1 MNGTAQ
7 SYDQIPYPT
16 LPRRLTHPNRLA
28 VMARLFGMH
37 PAPLTRCRVLDLGCG
52 NGNNLIPMAGQLPE
66 SEFIGL
72 DLSARQ
78 VAAGQAQI
86 AELGLTNI
94 RLIEQDILDFGAE
107 WGSFDYIL
115 AYGVYSWVPA
125 EVQAKLLRICRQ
137 HLAPQGV
144 AYVSY
149 NAYPGWHMMEMVRG
163 MMLYQTRHIR
173 EPYARAARA
182 RELLDFLVETMPA
195 LTRTPSSRLQ
205 ASHLIIESVRDLLR
219 HEPDEYLLHD
229 QLEAT
234 NQPFYLY
241 QFVEQAEQAGLQYL
255 TDAESS
261 AMLAAYFPADFSA
274 NLARLAETNLE
285 VEQMLDFLYSR
296 SFHQTLLCQQEV
308 SLDRSGQFDS
318 QMWAE
323 LYVASPARPTAAV
336 VDLTGPTVERFQGP
350 IGTSLATDQ
359 PLIKAA
365 MLHLAERWPAALSFG
380 QLVSA
385 AQERL
390 TRAAPADAAP
400 VETLSRTLLRGY
412 ALNLVELTAQPPV
425 VAPKI
430 SERPCASPLARHQI
444 RQQRQVTNQ
453 RHEPVIIDNP
463 VSRQVLPLL
472 DGSRHQTDLVE
483 HLAKRAEPGTTTKEG
498 LAQAVAESLQQ
509 LWQEALLVA

>member
-1 MNGTAQ
+1 
-7 SYDQIPYPT
+7 
-16 LPRRLTHPNRLA
+16 
-28 VMARLFGMH
+28 V
-37 PAPLTRCRVLDLGCG
+37 TRCRVLDLGCG
-52 NGNNLIPMAGQLPE
+52 NGNNLIPMACQLPE

-72 DLSARQ
+72 DLSPRQ

-94 RLIEQDILDFGAE
+94 RLAEQDILSFAEGFGQ
-107 WGSFDYIL
+107 FDYIL

-125 EVQAKLLRICRQ
+125 EVRRKLLEICRQ

-144 AYVSY
+144 AYISY

-163 MMLYQTRHIR
+163 MMLSQTQHIR
-173 EPYARAARA
+173 EPYAKAARA

-195 LTRTPSSRLQ
+195 LTRSPSSRLQ

-229 QLEAT
+229 QLEAN

-261 AMLAAYFPADFSA
+261 AMLAAYFPAEFSQG
-274 NLARLAETNLE
+274 LARLAETNLE

-296 SFHQTLLCQQEV
+296 SFHQTLLCRQEV
-308 SLDRSGQFDS
+308 RLNQQGQLDPEVWFG
-318 QMWAE
+318 
-323 LYVASPARPTAAV
+323 LYVASPAQPTSAV
-336 VDLTGPTVERFQGP
+336 VDLTGLTVERFQGP

-365 MLHLAERWPAALSFG
+365 MLHLAELWPAAIPFD
-380 QLVSA
+380 QLVTA
-385 AQERL
+385 AQQQLATVAEASASA
-390 TRAAPADAAP
+390 T
-400 VETLSRTLLRGY
+400 ETLGRTLLRGY
-412 ALNLVELTAQPPV
+412 ALDLVELTVSPPPL
-425 VAPKI
+425 AEKI

-444 RQQRQVTNQ
+444 RYQTQVTNQ
-453 RHEPVIIDNP
+453 RHEPVVIDNAI
-463 VSRQVLPLL
+463 SRQLLPLL
-472 DGSRHQTDLVE
+472 DGSRNRVALVE
-483 HLAKRAEPGTTTKEG
+483 HLAELRPPGLGPNTNG
-498 LAQAVAESLQQ
+498 RQDRSALAQAVAESLQQ